1 MTIHEALEMAAD
13 LVRRQVAVI
22 ATAGEQV
29 AAVAKAATTTVPI
42 VFIASQDPVKLG
54 FVAQSLPTLCPVLG
68 GLRTWPTTRHG
79 SSTTRMTHKRHR
91 PN

>member
-54 FVAQSLPTLCPVLG
+54 FVASLSRRYVRFWGVSGHGRLPAMAR
-68 GLRTWPTTRHG
+68 LRRE
-79 SSTTRMTHKRHR
+79 
-91 PN
+91 